1 MLFLEFSILRCF
13 VVKWLGAILKK
24 YFLTG
29 LLVFIPIALCIYILK
44 IVITGADRFL
54 GLLPPQYN
62 PNTYLPFHVPG
73 LGIIITLGVILL
85 IGLFTANFVGKRL
98 VYGIESLFAKI
109 PLVRTIY
116 TGAKE
121 VVQTFIHD
129 RPAQFHQVVLVE
141 YPRKG
146 IYCIAFVTGSP
157 MGELASKVDGD
168 LLNLFI
174 PTTPNPTSGFY
185 ILVPREETIPL
196 NITIE
201 DAFKLIMSAGMSIPT
216 RRIGPPRE
224 GVPGEK
230 RLPEAS

>member
-1 MLFLEFSILRCF
+1 M
-13 VVKWLGAILKK
+13 KWFKAILKK

-29 LLVFIPIALCIYILK
+29 LLVLIPISLCIYIIK
-44 IVITGADRFL
+44 IVITAADRLL

-62 PNTYLPFHVPG
+62 PETYMPFPIPG
-73 LGIIITLGVILL
+73 LGIIVTLVL
-85 IGLFTANFVGKRL
+85 IFLVGLVTANFVGKRIL
-98 VYGIESLFAKI
+98 DGIELVFAKI

-129 RPAQFHQVVLVE
+129 RPAQFRQVVLVE

-146 IYCIAFVTGSP
+146 VYCIAFVTGSP
-157 MGELASKVDGD
+157 MGEIASKVDGD

-185 ILVPREETIPL
+185 VLVSREEVIPL
-196 NITIE
+196 NISIE
-201 DAFKLIMSAGMSIPT
+201 DAFKLIMSAGMSMPARQIELQKEA
-216 RRIGPPRE
+216 GQ
-224 GVPGEK
+224 GEK
-230 RLPEAS
+230 PLPLNPKAG

>member
-1 MLFLEFSILRCF
+1 M
-13 VVKWLGAILKK
+13 VKWLKAILKK

-29 LLVFIPIALCIYILK
+29 LLVLIPISLCIYIIK
-44 IVITGADRFL
+44 IVITAADRLL

-62 PNTYLPFHVPG
+62 PETYLPFHIPG
-73 LGIIITLGVILL
+73 LGIIVTFAVIFFV
-85 IGLFTANFVGKRL
+85 GLVTANFVGKR
-98 VYGIESLFAKI
+98 VVDGIESLFARI

-129 RPAQFHQVVLVE
+129 RPAQFRQVVLVE

-157 MGELASKVDGD
+157 RGEVASKIDGD
-168 LLNLFI
+168 FLNLFI

-185 ILVPREETIPL
+185 ILVSREEVISL
-196 NITIE
+196 DITIE
-201 DAFKLIMSAGMSIPT
+201 DAFKLIMSAGMSMPARQI
-216 RRIGPPRE
+216 E
-224 GVPGEK
+224 LLK
-230 RLPEAS
+230 EAGQGGKPFPLNPKAG

>member
-1 MLFLEFSILRCF
+1 
-13 VVKWLGAILKK
+13 LGAILKK

-29 LLVFIPIALCIYILK
+29 LLILIPFSLCVYILK
-44 IVITGADRFL
+44 IVISAADRLL

-62 PNTYLPFHVPG
+62 PGTYLPFHIPG
-73 LGIIITLGVILL
+73 LGIMVTLVL
-85 IGLFTANFVGKRL
+85 IFLVGLVTANFVGKRV

-129 RPAQFHQVVLVE
+129 RPAQFRQVVLVE

-146 IYCIAFVTGSP
+146 IYCIGFVTGSP
-157 MGELASKVDGD
+157 MGELASKVGGD
-168 LLNLFI
+168 FLNLFI

-185 ILVPREETIPL
+185 ILVRKEETIPL

-201 DAFKLIMSAGMSIPT
+201 EAFKLIMSAGMSMPA
-216 RRIGPPRE
+216 RGIGPPRE
-224 GVPGEK
+224 GVPAEK
-230 RLPEAS
+230 RLPEAG

>member
-1 MLFLEFSILRCF
+1 MWCF
-13 VVKWLGAILKK
+13 AVKWVGAILKK

-29 LLVFIPIALCIYILK
+29 LLVLIPLSLCVYILK
-44 IVITGADRFL
+44 IVITGADRLL

-62 PNTYLPFHVPG
+62 PGTYLPFHIPG
-73 LGIIITLGVILL
+73 LGIIVTLVL
-85 IGLFTANFVGKRL
+85 IFLVGLVTANFVGKK
-98 VYGIESLFAKI
+98 VVDGIESLFAKI

-129 RPAQFHQVVLVE
+129 RPAQFRQVVLVE

-157 MGELASKVDGD
+157 KGELASKVDGD
-168 LLNLFI
+168 FLSVFI

-185 ILVPREETIPL
+185 ILVPREEIIPL
-196 NITIE
+196 NITVE
-201 DAFKLIMSAGMSIPT
+201 DAFKLIMSAGMSMPA
-216 RRIGPPRE
+216 RRIGPPKE
-224 GVPGEK
+224 GIPREK
-230 RLPEAS
+230 RLPEAG

>member
-1 MLFLEFSILRCF
+1 
-13 VVKWLGAILKK
+13 VKWFKAILKK

-29 LLVFIPIALCIYILK
+29 LLVLIPISLCIYIIK
-44 IVITGADRFL
+44 IVITAADRLL

-62 PNTYLPFHVPG
+62 PETYMPFPIPG
-73 LGIIITLGVILL
+73 LGIIVTLVL
-85 IGLFTANFVGKRL
+85 IFLVGLVTANFVGKRVL
-98 VYGIESLFAKI
+98 DGIELVFAKI

-129 RPAQFHQVVLVE
+129 RPAQFRQVVLIE

-146 IYCIAFVTGSP
+146 VYCIAFVTGSP
-157 MGELASKVDGD
+157 MGEIASKVDGD

-185 ILVPREETIPL
+185 VLVSREEVIPL
-196 NITIE
+196 NISIE
-201 DAFKLIMSAGMSIPT
+201 DAFKLIMSAGMSMPARQIELQKEA
-216 RRIGPPRE
+216 GQ
-224 GVPGEK
+224 GEK
-230 RLPEAS
+230 PLPLNPKVG

>member
-1 MLFLEFSILRCF
+1 VRWLRSILKR
-13 VVKWLGAILKK
+13 

-29 LLVFIPIALCIYILK
+29 LLVLIPISLCIYIVK
-44 IVITGADRFL
+44 IVITAADRFL
-54 GLLPPQYN
+54 RFLPPPYN
-62 PNTYLPFHVPG
+62 PGTYLPFHIPG
-73 LGIIITLGVILL
+73 LGIILTVAVIFLV
-85 IGLFTANFVGKRL
+85 GLVTANFVGKKM
-98 VYGIESLFAKI
+98 VHGIEYLFAKI

-129 RPAQFHQVVLVE
+129 RPAQFRQVVLIE

-157 MGELASKVDGD
+157 LGELSSKVDGD
-168 LLNLFI
+168 FLNIFI

-185 ILVPREETIPL
+185 ILVRREEIIPL

-201 DAFKLIMSAGMSIPT
+201 DAFKLIMSAGMSMPA
-216 RRIGPPRE
+216 RRIALQEEDGQE
-224 GVPGEK
+224 GKPSPFNSKTG
-230 RLPEAS
+230 

>member
-1 MLFLEFSILRCF
+1 MVRWLGSILKR
-13 VVKWLGAILKK
+13 

-29 LLVFIPIALCIYILK
+29 LLVLIPISLCIYILR
-44 IVITGADRFL
+44 IVIGAADRL
-54 GLLPPQYN
+54 LVILPPRYN
-62 PNTYLPFHVPG
+62 PETYLPFHIPG
-73 LGIIITLGVILL
+73 LGIIVTFVL
-85 IGLFTANFVGKRL
+85 IFLVGLVTANFVGKR
-98 VYGIESLFAKI
+98 VVGGIESVFAKI

-129 RPAQFHQVVLVE
+129 RPAQFRQVVLIE

-157 MGELASKVDGD
+157 HGELSSKVDGD
-168 LLNLFI
+168 FLNIFI

-185 ILVPREETIPL
+185 ILVRRKEIIPL

-201 DAFKLIMSAGMSIPT
+201 DAFKLIMSAGMSMPA
-216 RRIGPPRE
+216 RRIALQEEDGQE
-224 GVPGEK
+224 GKPSPLNPKTG
-230 RLPEAS
+230 

>member
-1 MLFLEFSILRCF
+1 VRWLRSILKR
-13 VVKWLGAILKK
+13 

-29 LLVFIPIALCIYILK
+29 LLVLIPISLCIYIVK
-44 IVITGADRFL
+44 IVITAADRFL
-54 GLLPPQYN
+54 RFLPPPYN
-62 PNTYLPFHVPG
+62 PGTYLPFHIPG
-73 LGIIITLGVILL
+73 LGIILTVAVIFLV
-85 IGLFTANFVGKRL
+85 GLVTANFVGKKM
-98 VYGIESLFAKI
+98 VHGIEYLFAKI

-129 RPAQFHQVVLVE
+129 RPAQFRQVVLIE

-157 MGELASKVDGD
+157 LGELSSKIDGD
-168 LLNLFI
+168 FLNIFI

-185 ILVPREETIPL
+185 ILVRREEIIPL

-201 DAFKLIMSAGMSIPT
+201 DAFKLIMSAGMSMPA
-216 RRIGPPRE
+216 RRIALQEEDGQE
-224 GVPGEK
+224 GKPSPLNPKTG
-230 RLPEAS
+230 